1 MRKFLFFLLMT
12 LVGCGSDGI
21 DSETV
26 SIPTSSPTPTPTPTP
41 SQHVPEISNLTLS
54 PNYASK
60 MEGDGSVEITAE
72 FAFAD
77 PEGDIETLQ
86 IAMSDGTR
94 LTIPTST
101 NAVSGTLTESL
112 SVSTTNDYGCWIE
125 VWVLDEAGDSSNH
138 LSAQFSVHEHY
149 PKISNLSL
157 SPDSALHMQGDGQT
171 VVTAV
176 LEVADN
182 GVDIKTMMVHMS
194 NGTDLSMD
202 VSGLVNDL
210 TGTLTKEFEITT
222 TEVGTL
228 DIEIRLIDAAGD
240 SSNDLTATF
249 PVRIDAF
256 TWLKREAV
264 LPNVLND
271 VAAMAMPGAGMSY
284 VGTLYTAVGDAG
296 TIMTSEDGITWT
308 AQVSGTDVDL
318 NAVVCTYF
326 WIYGCYVV
334 GDDGTVLYSDNLVD
348 WSLINTGSDDVSLQA
363 ISLFGFDG
371 LLAGGAD
378 EATDT
383 ACIMHG
389 NWFGDPWS
397 KIELTGRS
405 GQHITDIKAL
415 FVDDWPLHLI
425 ATLEVPISDQGRV
438 LVSVDRGLTWTDV
451 LISDGHESTYS
462 IESYNGFLWAGG
474 TEGRIYS
481 SADGL
486 NWTAHETPAVQ
497 SNLVAVSATDSML
510 IAHGFSASM
519 GMREQV
525 GVVTSDGGETWQ
537 TFVIGAAYEPRGL
550 AYGDGRW
557 VSVGQSLTEPG
568 KGAIFTTQ

>member
-1 MRKFLFFLLMT
+1 
-12 LVGCGSDGI
+12 
-21 DSETV
+21 
-26 SIPTSSPTPTPTPTP
+26 
-41 SQHVPEISNLTLS
+41 
-54 PNYASK
+54 
-60 MEGDGSVEITAE
+60 
-72 FAFAD
+72 
-77 PEGDIETLQ
+77 
-86 IAMSDGTR
+86 
-94 LTIPTST
+94 
-101 NAVSGTLTESL
+101 
-112 SVSTTNDYGCWIE
+112 
-125 VWVLDEAGDSSNH
+125 
-138 LSAQFSVHEHY
+138 
-149 PKISNLSL
+149 
-157 SPDSALHMQGDGQT
+157 
-171 VVTAV
+171 VTAL

-182 GVDIKTMMVHMS
+182 GQDIETMMVQMS
-194 NGTDLSMD
+194 NGTELSMD

-210 TGTLTKEFEITT
+210 TGTITQEFEIAT

-228 DIEIRLIDAAGD
+228 DIEIRLIDTAGD
-240 SSNDLTATF
+240 SSNELSTTF
-249 PVRIDAF
+249 PVNIDAF
-256 TWLKREAV
+256 TWLKRDAV

-271 VAAMAMPGAGMSY
+271 VSAGWY
-284 VGTLYTAVGDAG
+284 DGFVAVGDAG

-318 NAVVCTYF
+318 NAIFCVYLF
-326 WIYGCYVV
+326 YGCYVV
-334 GDDGTVLYSDNLVD
+334 GDDGTVLYSGNLVD
-348 WSLINTGSDDVSLQA
+348 WSFYNTGPDDVSLSA

-371 LLAGGAD
+371 LLAGGTD
-378 EATDT
+378 EATDN
-383 ACIMHG
+383 ACIMQG

-415 FVDDWPLHLI
+415 FVNDWPLHLI

-462 IESYNGFLWAGG
+462 IESYNDFLWVGG

-497 SNLVAVSATDSML
+497 SKLVVVSASDSML

-519 GMREQV
+519 GMGEQV
-525 GVVTSDGGETWQ
+525 GVLTSDGGETWQ